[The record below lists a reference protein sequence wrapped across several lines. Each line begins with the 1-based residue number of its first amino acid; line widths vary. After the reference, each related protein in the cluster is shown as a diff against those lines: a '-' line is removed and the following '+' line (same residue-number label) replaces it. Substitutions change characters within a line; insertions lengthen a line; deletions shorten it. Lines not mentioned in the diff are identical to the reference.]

1 MLLPFS
7 ERMFGWPVLAAAVA
21 VAAGGA
27 VHAQSFTVS
36 DPTRADAST
45 YYWTPLTIAGSGGAF
60 LTDPAL
66 DQQTGQIE
74 DDLVGGTDIPGFFIR
89 FGQISGVDAVAFRLI
104 ENKPMLSKGVPTFS
118 GQVSVGMDSDGTGS
132 IDIVFTAIGKNQ
144 GKGINYQAPGTGTND
159 SPSTT
164 TLGSPVLIT
173 AFTASN
179 FDYRLVDSTIYPGY
193 TQVGTDPDAV
203 LTFALTLAQVNAA
216 LAAVNQPA
224 ITPTTLVR
232 FIAFT
237 STQTNAINQDIY
249 GSSGI
254 SGAVRFDAPGGGFTE
269 FTDLTGQP
277 VPEPSTVVGVAALM
291 GVGLW
296 VRWRREKRSGKG
308 NAGRSVTLAA

>member
-1 MLLPFS
+1 ML
-7 ERMFGWPVLAAAVA
+7 A
-21 VAAGGA
+21 VAAGMCLFATGA
-27 VHAQSFTVS
+27 GAQSFSVS
-36 DPTRADAST
+36 DPTRLDSTT

-60 LTDPAL
+60 LTDPQL

-74 DDLVGGTDIPGFFIR
+74 DDLIGSTVDPGFLMR
-89 FGQISGVDAVAFRLI
+89 FGQIEGQDAVAFRLI
-104 ENKPMLSKGVPTFS
+104 ENKPMLSRGVPTFS
-118 GQVSVGMDSDGTGS
+118 GQVSVGMDADGTGS
-132 IDIVFTAIGKNQ
+132 LDIVFTAIGKNQ

-173 AFTASN
+173 TFTSLN
-179 FDYRLVDSTIYPGY
+179 FDYRLVDATIYPGY
-193 TQVGTDPDAV
+193 TQTGTDPDAV
-203 LTFALTLAQVNAA
+203 LTFAITLAQVNAA

-224 ITPTTLVR
+224 IGPSTLVR

-249 GSSGI
+249 GSAGI

-277 VPEPSTVVGVAALM
+277 VPEPSTMVGVAALM

-296 VRWRREKRSGKG
+296 VRWRRERRSKSGS
-308 NAGRSVTLAA
+308 AGRSAVLPV